1 MSFTATKAVRRIFH
15 HSQKF
20 KLVSPRTFH
29 SKLTSHLGPAEH
41 FSRCYVTVASSCCAQ
56 CSKRPGLTRYSST
69 RTIRTSSLTRTCSN
83 LNDAFTEDNKE
94 RLVKQLGRMK
104 TRRSLL
110 ASCTEEAGVFV
121 PFCNVNSVPSVLF
134 TLRSNQLNKHRGEVS
149 FPGGKR
155 DPEDK
160 SVVDTAVR
168 EMEEELGLEKRHV
181 QVWAQMPAMPDRLG
195 KIAITPVI
203 GFIGEIDVNSLELN
217 PEEVA
222 SVFTLSLDHLCSAKN
237 QRYTKHKH
245 LRVSIMKRPVFIN
258 GPYRIWGLTAIVLDS
273 VMAVLCPEFYQRV
286 LEIKGHGLG

>member
-1 MSFTATKAVRRIFH
+1 
-15 HSQKF
+15 
-20 KLVSPRTFH
+20 
-29 SKLTSHLGPAEH
+29 
-41 FSRCYVTVASSCCAQ
+41 
-56 CSKRPGLTRYSST
+56 
-69 RTIRTSSLTRTCSN
+69 
-83 LNDAFTEDNKE
+83 
-94 RLVKQLGRMK
+94 MK

-217 PEEVA
+217 PEEVE
-222 SVFTLSLDHLCSAKN
+222 SVFTLTLEHVCN
-237 QRYTKHKH
+237 PINRGYTKFTSQAV
-245 LRVSIMKRPVFIN
+245 LPLFLN
-258 GPYRIWGLTAIVLDS
+258 GPHRIWGLTAIILEQVLL
-273 VMAVLCPEFYQRV
+273 MAVPENNPQQLHRPGNRKLPV
-286 LEIKGHGLG
+286 TRKKEPTK